1 MSLKLSEVIA
11 LIGAGYTKAEIEAF
25 ELMERGK
32 TQSAPQVN
40 TPSEAPKPE
49 APQPAKPAEQ
59 PPQPAKPADN
69 SNAEMLAA
77 LKELKEAVQASNRR
91 QSEQPDTG
99 AKSIAEAA
107 DKALLEV
114 YNL

>member
-25 ELMERGK
+25 EQMDAN
-32 TQSAPQVN
+32 SAPPVELHSD
-40 TPSEAPKPE
+40 PAPEQNPL
-49 APQPAKPAEQ
+49 AKPAEQ
-59 PPQPAKPADN
+59 PPQPAKPVDN

-99 AKSIAEAA
+99 AKTIAEAA

>member
-25 ELMERGK
+25 EQMDTNG
-32 TQSAPQVN
+32 APTVE
-40 TPSEAPKPE
+40 THSEPATAEQP
-49 APQPAKPAEQ
+49 PQPAKPAEQ

-69 SNAEMLAA
+69 GNAEMLAA

-91 QSEQPDTG
+91 QSEQPETG

>member
-1 MSLKLSEVIA
+1 MGLKLSEVIA

-25 ELMERGK
+25 EQMDTNG
-32 TQSAPQVN
+32 APPVETN
-40 TPSEAPKPE
+40 SEPAPE
-49 APQPAKPAEQ
+49 PQPAKPAEQ

>member
-25 ELMERGK
+25 EQMDANGA
-32 TQSAPQVN
+32 SATEQ
-40 TPSEAPKPE
+40 PSKPAE
-49 APQPAKPAEQ
+49 QPSKPAEQ
-59 PPQPAKPADN
+59 PPKPADN
-69 SNAEMLAA
+69 GNAEMLSA

-91 QSEQPDTG
+91 QSEQPETG
-99 AKSIAEAA
+99 AKTIAEAA